1 MGSTVEATPAVEVC
15 APTVT
20 GELPTEGVEQQPE
33 MNAVEA
39 AAKRS
44 DGVSPMTPLN
54 EEKKYDSDEDA
65 EAVRAAKRAR
75 LGDEE
80 EKEELVVDAKSIRL
94 AMEGIQRALDY
105 VARQQV
111 SIGELQRQILEIG
124 STANHSESCQRYSLV
139 CVQKAAE
146 DLKDGVWQLTGN
158 KHEEKTT
165 LKSMVQQLVTAA
177 NNGNAAVK
185 KLSENIH
192 AQSTQFGE
200 QFKQFADC
208 MLQLQGQVA
217 DAFSAAQRGAP
228 APSTIPSFPPVVPV
242 TPGVPVAEGTMPIY
256 GSMSAAVPAASVPAP
271 PVPPPMT
278 PRPRG
283 TVNLSLRMSDGTV
296 QNRAASPTPHHND
309 LLRTNPGYALCSD
322 GAYRR
327 LL

>member
-1 MGSTVEATPAVEVC
+1 MGSTAEATPAVEVSV
-15 APTVT
+15 PTET
-20 GELPTEGVEQQPE
+20 GELATEGVEQQPE

-44 DGVSPMTPLN
+44 DGVSPMTPLEEN
-54 EEKKYDSDEDA
+54 EEDA
-65 EAVRAAKRAR
+65 EAVRAAKRAK

-124 STANHSESCQRYSLV
+124 STANHSESCQKYSLCV
-139 CVQKAAE
+139 VQKAAE
-146 DLKDGVWQLTGN
+146 NLKNGVWQLTGN

-165 LKSMVQQLVTAA
+165 LKSMMQQLVTAS
-177 NNGNAAVK
+177 NKGNEAVK

-192 AQSTQFGE
+192 TQTVQFGE

-217 DAFSAAQRGAP
+217 DAFAAAQRGAP
-228 APSTIPSFPPVVPV
+228 APSTIPSFPPVAPVAPV
-242 TPGVPVAEGTMPIY
+242 TPNVIVPEGTLP
-256 GSMSAAVPAASVPAP
+256 GCGAVPAASVPAP
-271 PVPPPMT
+271 PAVPPPMT

-283 TVNLSLRMSDGTV
+283 TVNLSLRMSDGSV